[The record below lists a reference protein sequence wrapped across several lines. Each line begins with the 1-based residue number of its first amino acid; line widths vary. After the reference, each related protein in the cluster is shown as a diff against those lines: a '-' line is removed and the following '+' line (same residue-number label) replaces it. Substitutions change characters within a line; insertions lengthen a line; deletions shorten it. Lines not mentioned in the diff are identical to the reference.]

1 MFGYQAEE
9 VIGRNITLLIPE
21 DCNEEEAAILG
32 KVRKG
37 EYVQHYEAIRIKKD
51 GAPLAVSLTISPVRD
66 ASGTIVGAS
75 KIVRDISERKR
86 AEQVILNLNS
96 ELEQRVRDRTAQ
108 LEAANKELEA
118 FSYSVSH
125 DLRAPLRHVT
135 GFASRLAEDA
145 GPGLGDKSRHYLAQ
159 IVGSAVQMGCLIDD
173 LLTFSRMGR
182 AELRRGPVDLGQL
195 VNEAIK
201 RLQPETNGREIQW
214 QQGPLIEVQADA
226 GMLRQAVL
234 NLLSNAVKYTRP
246 RRPAEIEIGCDDTNP
261 EETVVYVRDNGVGF
275 DMAYAGNLFG
285 VFQRLHL
292 DEEFEGTGI
301 GLASVRRIIARH
313 GGRTWAEG
321 KLNAVAT
328 FYFSIPKAKHPA
340 PINERT

>member
-1 MFGYQAEE
+1 
-9 VIGRNITLLIPE
+9 
-21 DCNEEEAAILG
+21 
-32 KVRKG
+32 
-37 EYVQHYEAIRIKKD
+37 
-51 GAPLAVSLTISPVRD
+51 
-66 ASGTIVGAS
+66 
-75 KIVRDISERKR
+75 
-86 AEQVILNLNS
+86 
-96 ELEQRVRDRTAQ
+96 
-108 LEAANKELEA
+108 
-118 FSYSVSH
+118 
-125 DLRAPLRHVT
+125 
-135 GFASRLAEDA
+135 
-145 GPGLGDKSRHYLAQ
+145 
-159 IVGSAVQMGCLIDD
+159 MGCLIDD

-321 KLNAVAT
+321 KLNAGAT